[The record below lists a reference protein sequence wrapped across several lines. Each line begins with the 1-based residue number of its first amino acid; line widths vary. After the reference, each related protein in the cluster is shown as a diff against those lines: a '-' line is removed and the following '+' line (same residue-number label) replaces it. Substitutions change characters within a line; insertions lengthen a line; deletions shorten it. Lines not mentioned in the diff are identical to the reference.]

1 VAWQIDV
8 IIIVI
13 IVRWHLGKQQVVGR
27 IQRNAVP
34 IAMLAI
40 IIVIIVVTLLAM
52 VVIIVITPA
61 FVVIVIIPCIIVIII
76 IIIVI
81 GIGMT
86 GATDHLVVEGQDI
99 GLDATSRDAL
109 HAPVVMTV
117 ATVHFR

>member
-61 FVVIVIIPCIIVIII
+61 FVVIVIIPCIIVVIIFI
-76 IIIVI
+76 RV
-81 GIGMT
+81 GMA